1 MGLSRLSAKCR
12 ACPLMEKCDHK
23 RLEAEAYLEPSVAA
37 SAAYPLV
44 EGLVESVM
52 IKHDYRN
59 VKVAENTVI
68 TINLEELK
76 RQIEKEFY
84 NQVGLG
90 IQFGG

>member
-23 RLEAEAYLEPSVAA
+23 RLEAEAYLEPSVAT
-37 SAAYPLV
+37 SAVYPLV
-44 EGLVESVM
+44 EGLVEPVM

-68 TINLEELK
+68 TIDLEELK
-76 RQIEKEFY
+76 RQMEKELY
-84 NQVGLG
+84 NQAGLG

>member
-1 MGLSRLSAKCR
+1 MRLTRLSAKCR
-12 ACPLMEKCDHK
+12 ACPFVEKCDHK

-44 EGLVESVM
+44 EGLVEPVM
-52 IKHDYRN
+52 IEHDYRS

-68 TINLEELK
+68 TIDLEELK
-76 RQIEKEFY
+76 RQMEKEFY
-84 NQVGLG
+84 NQAGLG

>member
-1 MGLSRLSAKCR
+1 MGLTRLSAKCR
-12 ACPLMEKCDHK
+12 ACPFVEKCDHK

-44 EGLVESVM
+44 EGLVEPVM
-52 IKHDYRN
+52 IEHDYRS

-68 TINLEELK
+68 TIDLEELK
-76 RQIEKEFY
+76 RQMEKEFY
-84 NQVGLG
+84 NQAGLG

>member
-44 EGLVESVM
+44 EGLVEPVM
-52 IKHDYRN
+52 IEHDYRN

-84 NQVGLG
+84 NQAGLG

>member
-23 RLEAEAYLEPSVAA
+23 RLGAEAYLEPSVAA

-44 EGLVESVM
+44 ERLVEPVM

-68 TINLEELK
+68 TIDLEELK
-76 RQIEKEFY
+76 RQIEKAFY
-84 NQVGLG
+84 NQTGLG
-90 IQFGG
+90 IQLGG

>member
-1 MGLSRLSAKCR
+1 MGLSRLSAKCM

-44 EGLVESVM
+44 EGLVELVM

-68 TINLEELK
+68 TIDLEELK

-84 NQVGLG
+84 NQTGLG
-90 IQFGG
+90 IQFRG

>member
-23 RLEAEAYLEPSVAA
+23 RLETEAYLEPSVAA

-44 EGLVESVM
+44 EGLVELVM

-68 TINLEELK
+68 TIDLEELK

-84 NQVGLG
+84 NQTGLG